1 MYTCSDCGKESKR
14 GGQCWDK
21 YGMCAKCSKKN
32 YKKALKCKR
41 CDNTSNH
48 VTGKCW
54 KLYGICGECYK
65 KEFCPAIII
74 RYTLCK
80 KCGDYLVRAT
90 TNKNGQNVHLPYR
103 ICTTCHIIYVENHN
117 WNVQPLE

>member
-1 MYTCSDCGKESKR
+1 MKSQR

-48 VTGKCW
+48 VGGRCW
-54 KLYGICGECYK
+54 KLYGICGECYR
-65 KEFCPAIII
+65 KEFYTGVKKI
-74 RYTLCK
+74 YTLCK
-80 KCGDYLVRAT
+80 VCGEYLVSSYSH
-90 TNKNGQNVHLPYR
+90 KNGVRITLPYK
-103 ICTTCHIIYVENHN
+103 ICTVCRIIYVENHK
-117 WNVQPLE
+117 WNVRPLE